1 MIIFLEIIFIFI
13 FLLIPILVSIAILTL
28 IERKVMGSMQKR
40 RGPNV
45 VGAFGLLQPFADG
58 LKLLLKETI
67 LPQASIRFL
76 FFLSPIIL
84 FSLNLFLWFLVPFAY
99 NIYIVNVD
107 IGVIFLLS
115 IMSLSVYGVILAGW
129 SSSSKYS
136 IYGSLRS
143 AAQLISY
150 EIPFGL
156 VIIFLCLKGQSFN
169 LISIVNSQQE
179 VWNVV
184 LCFPA
189 FIIFFICC
197 LAETNRTPFDLP
209 EAEAELVAG
218 YNVEYSSLTF
228 ALFFLGE
235 YSSILFL
242 SFLNTL
248 FFFGG
253 WNEGFVFFILKF
265 FFFVFLFIW
274 VRATFPRYRY
284 DQLMKL
290 GWKSLIP
297 LSLALLIFGIN
308 SIFFLN
314 VLLF

>member
-218 YNVEYSSLTF
+218 YNVEYSAIAF
-228 ALFFLGE
+228 ALFFLAE
-235 YSSILFL
+235 YGNIILMSTLSTLLFL
-242 SFLNTL
+242 
-248 FFFGG
+248 GG
-253 WNEGFVFFILKF
+253 
-265 FFFVFLFIW
+265 
-274 VRATFPRYRY
+274 
-284 DQLMKL
+284 
-290 GWKSLIP
+290 
-297 LSLALLIFGIN
+297 
-308 SIFFLN
+308 
-314 VLLF
+314 

>member
-1 MIIFLEIIFIFI
+1 MIFFEVVFIFI
-13 FLLIPILVSIAILTL
+13 FLLVPILVSIAILTL

-45 VGAFGLLQPFADG
+45 VGVFGLLQPFADG

-67 LPQASIRFL
+67 FPQASIRFL

-84 FSLNLFLWFLVPFAY
+84 FSLNLFLWFLVPFTY
-99 NIYIVNVD
+99 SIYIVNID
-107 IGVIFLLS
+107 IVVIFLLS

-136 IYGSLRS
+136 IYGALRS

-156 VIIFLCLKGQSFN
+156 IVIFICLKSQSFN

-179 VWNVV
+179 VWNVF

-189 FIIFFICC
+189 FIVFFICC

-248 FFFGG
+248 LFFGG
-253 WNEGFVFFILKF
+253 WNGGFVFFIFKF
-265 FFFVFLFIW
+265 FFFIFLFIW

-297 LSLALLIFGIN
+297 ISLALLIFGIN
-308 SIFFLN
+308 IMFFLN
-314 VLLF
+314 VLLY

>member
-265 FFFVFLFIW
+265 FFFLFFYLYGFVLHFHVI
-274 VRATFPRYRY
+274 V
-284 DQLMKL
+284 MI
-290 GWKSLIP
+290 SL
-297 LSLALLIFGIN
+297 
-308 SIFFLN
+308 
-314 VLLF
+314 